1 MDSQLTV
8 DASGLP
14 ASGAGSKTES
24 QVSAWGVI
32 WRTAVILIGLAVFV
46 PTNTSSLISRAKPAT
61 GYETAMLLAQE
72 LQRADS
78 NATPDGRSVVRVHG
92 HVTPRSVVFFHGL
105 TNSPRQYRQLADSM
119 FNEGDNIVVPRLP
132 WHGLKGGTAEN
143 LGKMRADAL
152 RDVADAAVNIAS
164 GLGDTVIVFGVSL
177 GGNVAAWVAQ
187 FRPVQRVIVASPA
200 LGVSHLST
208 TFQTPTMN
216 LMLRVPNYSK
226 HDPADTLRPDRTL
239 GWSTRG
245 VGEMLKLG
253 AAVRKAA
260 DNTAPQAR
268 DIRVLANFSDGT
280 INREAVDEL
289 VEHWWEK
296 GAPVVMYELAD
307 TLKLPHDI
315 VDPDEATGRTGIT
328 NPVILTLIRGGTP
341 TAVQG
346 VRLIE
351 RAKPKQ

>member
-1 MDSQLTV
+1 M
-8 DASGLP
+8 
-14 ASGAGSKTES
+14 
-24 QVSAWGVI
+24 SAWGVI
-32 WRTAVILIGLAVFV
+32 WRTAVALLGLAAFV
-46 PTNTSSLISRAKPAT
+46 PTNTTSLTTRAKPAT

-78 NATPDGRSVVRVHG
+78 NATSDGRSIVRVHG
-92 HVTPRSVVFFHGL
+92 HTTPRAVVFFHGL
-105 TNSPRQYRQLADSM
+105 TNSPRQYRALADSV
-119 FNEGDNIVVPRLP
+119 FDSGDNVVVPRLP
-132 WHGLKGGTAEN
+132 WHGLKGGTSTN
-143 LGKMRADAL
+143 LGKMTADAL
-152 RDVADAAVNIAS
+152 RDVADASINIAS

-226 HDPADTLRPDRTL
+226 SDPPDTLRPDRTL

-245 VGEMLKLG
+245 VGEMMKLG

-260 DNTAPQAR
+260 DDTRPLAR
-268 DIRVLANFSDGT
+268 DIRVLTNASDAT
-280 INREAVDEL
+280 INRSAVDEL

-296 GAPVVMYELAD
+296 GAPVVMYEMAD

-315 VDPDEATGRTGIT
+315 VDPDEATGRTVIT
-328 NPVILTLIRGGTP
+328 NPVVLSLIRGGTP
-341 TAVQG
+341 TAGQG
-346 VRLIE
+346 VRVIE
-351 RAKPKQ
+351 RVKPKQ